1 MGALIERHRA
11 VVFDKLEPA
20 EQLAENTR
28 LYLKHCHE
36 ILSTPLHV
44 YPTSEWPMWLR
55 AKQRAGRDMLAGTL
69 RVEERSL
76 RRRQLDVL
84 PQLLECIR
92 EARAADPAIDL

>member
-1 MGALIERHRA
+1 MRPAPA
-11 VVFDKLEPA
+11 QPFDTLEPA

-36 ILSTPLHV
+36 LLSVPLHA
-44 YPTSEWPMWLR
+44 YPSHEWPMWLR
-55 AKQRAGRDMLAGTL
+55 ARQRAGRDMLAATL

-84 PQLLECIR
+84 PELLRQIA
-92 EARAADPAIDL
+92 EARASDPALDL